1 MRAKVAEV
9 GAAFDRAASGEGA
22 GVVVDYARW
31 MNLFTVEAVADLVG
45 SWRLGC
51 LERGDDEVAVQGR
64 KVKYV
69 ESLRAGNRATARA
82 VVWAPRLFHGV
93 VKPVLRWGSSWYR
106 EQWQE
111 GEEYGCLIKML
122 VRERIER
129 WQNGEVLD
137 DMFRFM
143 LEDGGGNS
151 LDLDLEEIEVEV
163 NTMRKSGSNCCSP

>member
-1 MRAKVAEV
+1 MV
-9 GAAFDRAASGEGA
+9 GAFDRAAAAGGEGA
-22 GVVVDYARW
+22 VVDYARW

-64 KVKYV
+64 KVRYV
-69 ESLRAGNRATARA
+69 ESLRSGNRATARV
-82 VVWAPRLFHGV
+82 VVWAPRLFAV
-93 VKPVLRWGSSWYR
+93 LKPVLRWGSRWYR
-106 EQWQE
+106 ERWQD
-111 GEEYGCLIKML
+111 GEEYAYMIKML
-122 VRERIER
+122 VKERVER

-143 LEDGGGNS
+143 LEDGGGNA

-163 NTMRKSGSNCCSP
+163 NTMRKFGSKCCSP